1 MTYDVLGADGE
12 RLGVPAS
19 LGIALDEW
27 VQARLGGYVRLSIPS
42 AARPSL
48 N

>member
-19 LGIALDEW
+19 LGITLDEW
-27 VQARLGGYVRLSIPS
+27 VQGRLGGARSASPKPS
-42 AARPSL
+42 AIGL
-48 N
+48 